1 MDLCCIVSECFYW
14 CSILLSIIYS
24 YYELPDGGAHYSR
37 GGEWSAKVRGLRL
50 QGQEILGY
58 LATSGG
64 MLPHAGKCDPQRLF
78 LRPFDSGSRLPFIVM
93 MAYCAKCMYTSIL
106 HISKCVHTLWQG
118 HIPMHAK
125 FFAAFPCCVC
135 VCVCMFWFPNVY
147 VAASGSAWS
156 SGRGGKWCTFGLVMH
171 MTKGFS
177 IDARASCTLNFGTCS
192 FWVRESNWERAA
204 RSRIE
209 QDSAPLVFRCTIKLS
224 TEIRW
229 YINNE
234 RGPKPL
240 PGKEDTVTPGS
251 RDFCIHPGTPLFR
264 AFHVQ
269 IGTAKCLSPS
279 SVH

>member
-1 MDLCCIVSECFYW
+1 MVVLIIQGAENDLQNKRAQASRTRDFGVPGNVWGHAPPCRKIWPPEIVSETFWQWFEASFY
-14 CSILLSIIYS
+14 CDDGILCEVHVYQ
-24 YYELPDGGAHYSR
+24 H
-37 GGEWSAKVRGLRL
+37 
-50 QGQEILGY
+50 
-58 LATSGG
+58 LAYQQMCTY
-64 MLPHAGKCDPQRLF
+64 CDKATFQCMQNFLLLF
-78 LRPFDSGSRLPFIVM
+78 RV
-93 MAYCAKCMYTSIL
+93 
-106 HISKCVHTLWQG
+106 
-118 HIPMHAK
+118 
-125 FFAAFPCCVC
+125 CVC

-177 IDARASCTLNFGTCS
+177 TDARASCTLNFGTCS
-192 FWVRESNWERAA
+192 FWARESNWERAA